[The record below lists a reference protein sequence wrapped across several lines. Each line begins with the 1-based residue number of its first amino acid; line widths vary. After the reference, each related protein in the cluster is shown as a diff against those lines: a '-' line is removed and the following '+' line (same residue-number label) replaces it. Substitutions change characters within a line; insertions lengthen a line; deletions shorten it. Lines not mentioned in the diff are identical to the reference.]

1 MWREVPVHACTA
13 LSFVRSFVGWLAG
26 GWKGSDHAV
35 SCLVFR
41 SFRSAV
47 SSATIQG
54 RREESNSARP
64 AYPIEAAC
72 VGVSVKGAMPKEGLE
87 RANVVLCP
95 SGCKGIV
102 FGKFSNSS
110 SYETVLQSLPYRPSE
125 SIDVFVG
132 VVDRLLRHFA
142 FDCVFYPILP
152 HLPWNPFTCVR
163 ASTISIFGC
172 VSVNSAWCCV
182 LAQVFNSF
190 AKYAM
195 MCKGKSEA
203 NGISGIRHRT
213 L

>member
-1 MWREVPVHACTA
+1 MWREVPVHACAA
-13 LSFVRSFVGWLAG
+13 LSSFVRSLVGWLAG

-41 SFRSAV
+41 FFRSAV

-54 RREESNSARP
+54 RSEEANSARP

-142 FDCVFYPILP
+142 FDCVFILP
-152 HLPWNPFTCVR
+152 FHTFPETLSPAFVLLLYRFLVASVLTLPGVVFWHKCLIWLRNMQWCAR
-163 ASTISIFGC
+163 AD
-172 VSVNSAWCCV
+172 WK
-182 LAQVFNSF
+182 Q
-190 AKYAM
+190 M
-195 MCKGKSEA
+195 E
-203 NGISGIRHRT
+203 
-213 L
+213 